1 MRQEQVVEGALPAK
15 HHEVGK
21 HKKKTDRKALVT
33 SAANSANYH
42 TRGKGRNSKKNYPPC
57 QHCGKIGHPPFKCWK
72 RPDAKCSK
80 CNQLGHEAVIC
91 RSNLQKLEEVH
102 IADQDEE
109 DRMFVATCLL
119 TKSSSESWLIDSG
132 CTNHMTPDKTL
143 FKDLKLSKV
152 TKVRIGNGDYI
163 SVKGSGTVAVTTSSG
178 TKTISD
184 VLYVP
189 EIDQNLLSVGQLLE
203 KGFKVTFEDFYCL
216 IYDATGKETL
226 RVKMR
231 GKSFSYDPTEEEQ
244 IAFFNKACTTEI
256 WHKRLG
262 HCHLQRILKMKK
274 TDMIRGMPE
283 LDNHLPNCVACHF
296 GKQNRLSFPNST
308 WRASQKLHLIH
319 SDVAGPQRTPS
330 LQVRSGWVFWKF
342 KKMVE
347 NQSDYKIQALRSDN
361 GREYTSTKFDLFC
374 EEAGI
379 EHQLTVPYTP
389 EQNGV
394 SERRNRSIM
403 EMDRCMLHEKELP
416 KTFWAKAANTAVFLQ
431 NRLPTKALKDK
442 TPFEAWYGYKPSLS
456 FLKVF
461 GCMCFTHVPQVKRDK
476 LDKKA
481 IPGIFVGYS
490 SVSKAYKVY
499 HPQTGKMTISRD
511 VQFNKDEKWNWM
523 ILQKKDM
530 SQKPKDV
537 FFETTDDWLNELEDD
552 PSVRGSGI
560 FSWSSKK
567 QEIVAQSTAETE
579 FIAATAAANQTLW
592 LKKMMRDLHMEQ
604 ENSTEFFVDN

>member
-1 MRQEQVVEGALPAK
+1 MEIETSFSQISTPIFDGENYQLWARMKQSETIKEYSNRLFEIVNKVRLLGTKFLESRIVEKILVTVPERYEASITTLENTKDLSKISLAELINALQAQEQRRLMRQEQVVEGALPAK

-42 TRGKGRNSKKNYPPC
+42 IRGKGRNSKKNYPPC

-119 TKSSSESWLIDSG
+119 TKCSSESWLIDSG

-262 HCHLQRILKMKK
+262 HCHLQRMLKMKK

-283 LDNHLPNCVACHF
+283 LDDHLPNCVVC
-296 GKQNRLSFPNST
+296 
-308 WRASQKLHLIH
+308 
-319 SDVAGPQRTPS
+319 
-330 LQVRSGWVFWKF
+330 
-342 KKMVE
+342 
-347 NQSDYKIQALRSDN
+347 
-361 GREYTSTKFDLFC
+361 
-374 EEAGI
+374 
-379 EHQLTVPYTP
+379 
-389 EQNGV
+389 
-394 SERRNRSIM
+394 
-403 EMDRCMLHEKELP
+403 
-416 KTFWAKAANTAVFLQ
+416 
-431 NRLPTKALKDK
+431 
-442 TPFEAWYGYKPSLS
+442 
-456 FLKVF
+456 
-461 GCMCFTHVPQVKRDK
+461 
-476 LDKKA
+476 
-481 IPGIFVGYS
+481 
-490 SVSKAYKVY
+490 
-499 HPQTGKMTISRD
+499 
-511 VQFNKDEKWNWM
+511 
-523 ILQKKDM
+523 
-530 SQKPKDV
+530 
-537 FFETTDDWLNELEDD
+537 
-552 PSVRGSGI
+552 
-560 FSWSSKK
+560 
-567 QEIVAQSTAETE
+567 
-579 FIAATAAANQTLW
+579 
-592 LKKMMRDLHMEQ
+592 
-604 ENSTEFFVDN
+604 